1 MLKKNKLLI
10 FILLFLY
17 KFSFST
23 NVSLDFKN
31 ADIKDVLRIIGE
43 YGNLNIVVDKEV
55 SGSITIKL
63 KDVDIMDALKYIL
76 EANNLTMSVEKNIL
90 FVKKKLEK
98 KEEKIETEMRIFKCK
113 YVNAEDIEK
122 VISKFI
128 SPYGKVSVFIEKI
141 VGGWEIS
148 GLQAG
153 QTSGIG
159 KKIREA
165 SRSQDRPVYLIVED
179 IPENIKKMENIIN
192 SLDLKKK
199 QISIEVFFIEIN
211 HDSIQEIGV
220 NWKYMNKD
228 YRDKGG
234 WQFQTDLGG
243 TSYEFSGLIVSYE
256 DLVKNQFIKKIEAL
270 QQEKKAKI
278 LSNPRIV
285 VTEEQKA
292 YILVGEKYPVIDTN
306 VSPGTTP
313 IITESLRNY
322 EPVGISLYV
331 IPKIIENDKI
341 NLIIH
346 PEVSELGEDV
356 VGTTGVKYKRIKT
369 RELDTQINVKDGYV
383 VVIGGLLKREK
394 SEVENKVPLL
404 GDIPI
409 LGNLFKRRRNVE
421 TNRELL
427 IFIIPK
433 IVKEEI
439 SFEKDLKEK
448 IQNLEK

>member
-1 MLKKNKLLI
+1 MWKKNKFSI
-10 FILLFLY
+10 FIFLFLF
-17 KFSFST
+17 KISLST

-43 YGNLNIVVDKEV
+43 YGNLNIIVDNEV

-76 EANNLTMSVEKNIL
+76 DMNNLTLIIDKNVL
-90 FVKKKLEK
+90 FIKKKIE
-98 KEEKIETEMRIFKCK
+98 KEEKVKTEMRIFKCK

-128 SPYGKVSVFIEKI
+128 SPHGKISVFVEKI
-141 VGGWEIS
+141 VGGWEVS
-148 GLQAG
+148 GLKGGEAYEM
-153 QTSGIG
+153 G

-165 SRSQDRPVYLIVED
+165 SRPQDKPIYLIIED
-179 IPENIKKMENIIN
+179 IPENLKKIEDIIKA
-192 SLDLKKK
+192 LDLRKR

-211 HDSIQEIGV
+211 EDSLKELGI
-220 NWKYMNKD
+220 NWQYINRD
-228 YRDKGG
+228 YGGKGG
-234 WQFQTDLGG
+234 WKFQTDLGEV
-243 TSYEFSGLIVSYE
+243 SSDFNGLIISYQ
-256 DLVKNQFIKKIEAL
+256 DLIGNQFISKVQAL

-292 YILVGEKYPVIDTN
+292 YILVGEKYPIIETN

-313 IITESLRNY
+313 ITTESLRNY

-356 VGTTGVKYKRIKT
+356 VGSTGVKYKRIKT

-383 VVIGGLLKREK
+383 VVIGGLLKRDK
-394 SEVENKVPLL
+394 LTIENKVPIL

-409 LGNLFKRRRNVE
+409 LGNLFKRKRDID
-421 TNRELL
+421 TNKELL

-433 IVKEEI
+433 IIKEEI
-439 SFEKDLKEK
+439 SAEDDLKIKIKDIEK
-448 IQNLEK
+448 

>member
-31 ADIKDVLRIIGE
+31 ADVKDVLRIIGE
-43 YGNLNIVVDKEV
+43 YGNLNIVVDNEV

-122 VISKFI
+122 VISKFL
-128 SPYGKVSVFIEKI
+128 SPNGKVSVFVEKI
-141 VGGWEIS
+141 VGGWEVS
-148 GLQAG
+148 GVKAG
-153 QTSGIG
+153 QTEMG
-159 KKIREA
+159 KRVREE
-165 SRSQDRPVYLIVED
+165 SKLQDRPIYLIIED
-179 IPENIKKMENIIN
+179 IPENIKKIENIIN
-192 SLDLKKK
+192 SLDLKKR
-199 QISIEVFFIEIN
+199 QVSIEVFFIEIGE
-211 HDSIQEIGV
+211 DFVEDLGI
-220 NWKYMNKD
+220 NWEYINKD
-228 YRDKGG
+228 YGNKGG
-234 WQFQTDLGG
+234 WKFQTDFSQP
-243 TSYEFSGLIVSYE
+243 SYDFSGVIISYNDIVE
-256 DLVKNQFIKKIEAL
+256 NQFFAKIQAL
-270 QQEKKAKI
+270 QQEKKANI

-292 YILVGEKYPVIDTN
+292 YILVGEKYPIIETN
-306 VSPGTTP
+306 VSPGTTAV
-313 IITESLRNY
+313 ITESLRNY

-383 VVIGGLLKREK
+383 VVIGGLLKRDK
-394 SEVENKVPLL
+394 SEIENKIPFF

-409 LGNLFKRRRNVE
+409 FGKLFKRKSNID
-421 TNRELL
+421 TNKELL

-433 IVKEEI
+433 IIKEEI
-439 SFEKDLKEK
+439 SAEEELNQK
-448 IQNLEK
+448 IKSLEK